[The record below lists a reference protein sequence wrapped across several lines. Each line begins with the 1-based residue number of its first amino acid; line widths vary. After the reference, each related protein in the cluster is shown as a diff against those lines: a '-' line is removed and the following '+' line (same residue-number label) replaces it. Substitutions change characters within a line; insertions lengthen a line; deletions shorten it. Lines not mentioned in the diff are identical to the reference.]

1 VSGLRVGTLTPGVL
15 TEPRGKTL
23 AVQGTGSQV
32 EDEPLLVA
40 NGRVNFDAVEL
51 KNVAM
56 AACPTRLL
64 PSRKA

>member
-1 VSGLRVGTLTPGVL
+1 VL